1 MLFEVPVNNASTK
14 VGISGYTAG
23 SGSMLLVLNGGT
35 FFPALG
41 VGQFYKVTVIQA
53 AFAYVPSAP
62 VSTYT
67 IFKVTGVSG
76 DTLTIDSTLE
86 GTTDRNYAY
95 LDVVEIRVTAGT
107 LQTIDKSILGLNPS
121 FVTMQGAL

>member
-23 SGSMLLVLNGGT
+23 SGALVLISGGGA
-35 FFPALG
+35 FFPTLNPG
-41 VGQFYKVTVIQA
+41 DFLKVTVIQV

-62 VSTYT
+62 TSTYT

-95 LDVVEIRVTAGT
+95 LDVVEIRSTAGT
-107 LQTIDKSILGLNPS
+107 FQTLDRAILGMNPS

>member
-1 MLFEVPVNNASTK
+1 MLYEKVVNNASSK

-23 SGSMLLVLNGGT
+23 SGSMLLILNGGT

-41 VGQFYKVTVIQA
+41 VGEFYKVTVIQS

-62 VSTYT
+62 ISTYT
-67 IFKVTGVSG
+67 IFKVIAVSG
-76 DTLTIDSTLE
+76 DTLTIDSVLE
-86 GTTDRNYAY
+86 GTVDRNYSY

-107 LQTIDKSILGLNPS
+107 LNKIQNSTLGLNLAIAVS
-121 FVTMQGAL
+121 LGAL

>member
-1 MLFEVPVNNASTK
+1 MAFEVPVNNASTK

-23 SGSMLLVLNGGT
+23 SGSMVLILGGGA
-35 FFPALG
+35 FFPSLSG
-41 VGQFYKVTVIQA
+41 NQFLKVTVIQS
-53 AFAYVPSAP
+53 AFAYVPAAP
-62 VSTYT
+62 TSTYT

-95 LDVVEIRVTAGT
+95 LDVVEIRTTAGT
-107 LQTIDKSILGLNPS
+107 FLEIDKAIVNLNPS
-121 FVTMQGAL
+121 LITMQAAL